1 MFSIPQ
7 SGISLAADSS
17 EVPGFQQPA
26 SAMCTSLHTMFLRL
40 SECKNYSASFG
51 NCCSEQLFLFLFL
64 IFFHRSSNV
73 GFPPE
78 GRGCGYNPGNPQ
90 RGKGAAK
97 GVAIFGII
105 FFLIPVLSSVVAARH
120 QISYFCL
127 KLAVIH
133 TPCCPWRTSPST
145 LANKG
150 SLELPCK

>member
-7 SGISLAADSS
+7 SGISLTADSS

-78 GRGCGYNPGNPQ
+78 GRGCGYNPGNPW

-97 GVAIFGII
+97 EVAIFG
-105 FFLIPVLSSVVAARH
+105 FFFFNSCALISGCSKAPDFLFLPEIGCDTH
-120 QISYFCL
+120 PMLPMENQP
-127 KLAVIH
+127 KH
-133 TPCCPWRTSPST
+133 
-145 LANKG
+145 
-150 SLELPCK
+150 PCK